1 MAVGVDAVLNQAPE
15 AGEVLYDFVMED
27 GDIKSADQLDT
38 AILVSLF
45 SDKRAEPYE
54 IVLPQL
60 RRGSVIDLETPD
72 DVGGSKL
79 WLLEQA
85 RLTSETVAKATT
97 FARSALQ
104 WMVRDLIATT
114 VTAESRISQGDLNL
128 LITVMKPNSRSET
141 AFVALWDGTGK

>member
-1 MAVGVDAVLNQAPE
+1 MTVGVDAVLNQAPVD
-15 AGEVLYDFVMED
+15 GEILYDFLMEA

-45 SDKRAEPYE
+45 TDKRAEPYE

-60 RRGSVIDLETPD
+60 RRGSVADLETPE

-85 RLTSETVAKATT
+85 RLTSATVAKATT
-97 FARSALQ
+97 FARTALQ
-104 WMVRDLIATT
+104 WLVRDLIATT
-114 VTAESRISQGDLNL
+114 VTAESRVGIDDLTL
-128 LITVMKPNSRSET
+128 AITVRKPNSRTET